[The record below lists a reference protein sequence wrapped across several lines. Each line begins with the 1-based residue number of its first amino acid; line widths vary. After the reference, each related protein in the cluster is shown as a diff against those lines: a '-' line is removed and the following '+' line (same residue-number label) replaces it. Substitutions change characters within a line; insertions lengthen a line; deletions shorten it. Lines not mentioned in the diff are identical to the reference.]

1 MTEASPDRDSS
12 DEHASPEALA
22 QLSLAFRSSL
32 TRYFQRRVSAPAE
45 IDDLVQE
52 VFLRL
57 LVRGGV
63 EDMASVSGYVF
74 ETASSVLK
82 DRYRRRVTRHAD
94 DHVPMGTDGEEGQ
107 DFSAERVHQGR
118 ELLHEAAMELLAM
131 PERSTLRQFMAAH
144 ASTTKQVPVDDHGML
159 LDMDTPDE
167 YDRVLECLRSAETC
181 TKEV

>member
-131 PERSTLRQFMAAH
+131 PERTRTVCIL
-144 ASTTKQVPVDDHGML
+144 
-159 LDMDTPDE
+159 
-167 YDRVLECLRSAETC
+167 RVLEGLSYKDISHRLGISVSAVEKHMTRALKRLVQRC
-181 TKEV
+181 GDAT